1 MLTPTSFWSQWNVDP
16 WLLLPLIVAA
26 ALFVRGLRRA
36 GSGGAVTRGWGP
48 IAFAGGLIT
57 LFVALVW
64 PLDPLSDALFT
75 AHMVQYTLLTVLAP
89 ALIVFSGSS
98 NLLLEGLP
106 ERASARVID
115 WWNQTAF
122 PRRAWGVLT
131 LPLVIGLIDVGTL
144 YFWHLPGV
152 YELAL
157 RSWPLHA
164 LELFSFLVAGLLAWR
179 LVRHPSRRGLRGYG
193 VTLVFLM
200 STSILGVLLGMAYFF
215 TSPWYS
221 IYQISAPA
229 WGLTPRLDQQI
240 GGIVLGVVPEFFDV
254 IPFLL
259 VLAALLRAEEQ
270 RAEDRIDAGQIG
282 PA

>member
-16 WLLLPLIVAA
+16 WLLFPLIVVAI
-26 ALFVRGLRRA
+26 LFVRGLRRA
-36 GSGGAVTRGWGP
+36 GPEGVTSKGWGP
-48 IAFAGGLIT
+48 VAFGAGLIT

-89 ALIVFSGSS
+89 ALIVFSRSC
-98 NLLLEGLP
+98 NLLLLGLP
-106 ERASARVID
+106 DSVYTRVMD
-115 WWNQTAF
+115 WWNQTQF
-122 PRRAWGVLT
+122 LHRVWWVLT
-131 LPLVIGLIDVGTL
+131 PPLVVGLIDVGTL

-157 RSWPLHA
+157 WNWPLHA
-164 LELFSFLVAGLLAWR
+164 LALSSFVVAGLLSWR

-200 STSILGVLLGMAYFF
+200 STSIFGVLLGMAYFF
-215 TSPWYS
+215 MPLWYS
-221 IYQISAPA
+221 VYQNSAPA
-229 WGLTPRLDQQI
+229 WGLTPLLDQQI

-270 RAEDRIDAGQIG
+270 HAEERLDMG
-282 PA
+282 PTGSA